1 MRLDKLATLFL
12 LSFLV
17 TANAPAQSESPK
29 QTFAPGP
36 DENSL
41 LWKISGKDLSQP
53 SYLFG
58 TIHIIGKDDF
68 FLSDS
73 TRSFINQADLVTFE
87 INMEEM
93 NNLASQF
100 DLIMKSFMDNGKSLR
115 DLLTPEDYQLV
126 SKHFNEMGIPL
137 FMFERMKPL
146 FLTVFAGLDM
156 NPQAMS
162 SGEMLSYEME
172 IMTLAKEKNKKID
185 GLETAEFQMSMFDSI
200 PYEAQAQM
208 LVESIRSSSSGDD
221 ELDKMIKLYKDQDIN
236 AMISMMQTDEQ
247 GIGHYEDL
255 LLVSRNRNWIPG
267 MASMMSRQ
275 KTFFAVGAGHLGGE
289 TGVVALLRQAGY
301 TLSPVRG

>member
-1 MRLDKLATLFL
+1 MRFLHPAALFL
-12 LSFLV
+12 LSFLAV
-17 TANAPAQSESPK
+17 AHASAQPANP
-29 QTFAPGP
+29 TAPGP

-41 LWKISGKDLSQP
+41 LWKISGKDLAQP

-73 TRSFINQADLVTFE
+73 TRAFINQADLVTFE

-93 NNLASQF
+93 NNLPAQF
-100 DLIMKSFMDNGKSLR
+100 GLIMKSFMDDGKSLR

-126 SKHFNEMGIPL
+126 NQHFKEMGIPL

-156 NPQAMS
+156 NPKAMS

-172 IMTLAKEKNKKID
+172 IMTLAKASDKKMD
-185 GLETAEFQMSMFDSI
+185 GLESAEFQMSMFDSI
-200 PYEAQAQM
+200 PYDAQAEM
-208 LVESIRSSSSGDD
+208 LLESIRSSSSGND
-221 ELDKMIKLYKDQDIN
+221 ELELMIKLYKDQDIN
-236 AMISMMQTDEQ
+236 GMLDMMHAEGQ

-255 LLVSRNRNWIPG
+255 LLVSRNKNWIPV
-267 MASMMSRQ
+267 MAGMMSQ
-275 KTFFAVGAGHLGGE
+275 HKTFFAVGAGHLGGE
-289 TGVVALLRQAGY
+289 NGVVALLRQAGY

>member
-1 MRLDKLATLFL
+1 MRFVKLATLFL
-12 LSFLV
+12 LSFLA
-17 TANAPAQSESPK
+17 TAKAPAQSSNSN
-29 QTFAPGP
+29 FAPSP

-41 LWKISGKDLSQP
+41 LWKISGMDLSHP

-73 TRSFINQADLVTFE
+73 TRSFINQSELITFE
-87 INMEEM
+87 INMEEI
-93 NNLASQF
+93 NNLPSQLG
-100 DLIMKSFMDNGKSLR
+100 LIMKSFMNDGKSLR
-115 DLLTPEDYQLV
+115 NLLSPEDYQLV
-126 SKHFNEMGIPL
+126 NKHFNEMGIPL

-156 NPQAMS
+156 NPKAMS

-172 IMTLAKEKNKKID
+172 IMTLAKEMDKKMD

-200 PYEAQAQM
+200 PYEAQAKM
-208 LVESIRSSSSGDD
+208 LVESIRSSASGDE
-221 ELDKMIKLYKDQDIN
+221 ELERMIKLYKDQDIN
-236 AMISMMQTDEQ
+236 GMIDMMQTEEQ

-255 LLVSRNRNWIPG
+255 LLVSRNKNWIPV
-267 MASMMSRQ
+267 MANMMSRQ
-275 KTFFAVGAGHLGGE
+275 RTFFAVGAGHLGGE
-289 TGVVALLRQAGY
+289 MGVVALLRQAGY